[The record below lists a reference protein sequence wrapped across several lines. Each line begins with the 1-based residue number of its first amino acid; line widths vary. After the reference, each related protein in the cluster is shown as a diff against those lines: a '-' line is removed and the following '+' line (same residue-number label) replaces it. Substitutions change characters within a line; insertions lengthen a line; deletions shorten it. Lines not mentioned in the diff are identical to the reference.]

1 MDPIYVEA
9 LEYDQRTLENL
20 REQIEFA
27 TVMLQTVNPATLVPV
42 SSFVEL
48 MEKLRDVAYS
58 EE

>member
-48 MEKLRDVAYS
+48 LEKLRDVAYS